1 MVRAKEKNQKG
12 QAIVEALLI
21 MIIFLGIGLMVM
33 SFFKDQE
40 VLAKLVKGPW
50 QSLSGVLQNG
60 TWGEPSKT
68 TIMHPNTHYRH
79 VSIRGEDAK

>member
-1 MVRAKEKNQKG
+1 MVKAQVKSQRG

-21 MIIFLGIGLMVM
+21 MIIFLGIGLAVM

-60 TWGEPSKT
+60 TWGEPGATAVK
-68 TIMHPNTHYRH
+68 HPNTHYRH
-79 VSIRGEDAK
+79 VSIQGDDAR